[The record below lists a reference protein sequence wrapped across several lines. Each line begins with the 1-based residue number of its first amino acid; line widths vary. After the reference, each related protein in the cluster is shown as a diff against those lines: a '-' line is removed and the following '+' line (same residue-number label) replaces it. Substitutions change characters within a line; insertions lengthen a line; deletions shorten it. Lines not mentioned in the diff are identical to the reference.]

1 MKATYL
7 KTTLKNLITVNK
19 IITVHD
25 YEFDKNFVFQGEEHD
40 FWELVFVDHGKVL
53 CSCDQGEIEVG
64 EGEIIFFKPNEFH
77 SSRALSTSFNALN
90 VSFEC
95 KSNAMKSL
103 ENYHAKLDKS
113 LIYFLISF
121 LKECNMTYEMPKN
134 RLLTKLVKKKDVVL
148 GSEQLIRTYL
158 EQFLILL
165 LRSMSQKKQ
174 FMMFPSKEMMQHH
187 LVADIKKYVDENVQK
202 NISVEDLCRH
212 LGYSKTYVSRLFH
225 EQTGNTLAKY
235 VNETKIHKAKE
246 LLRESNLNVTEIS
259 AQLAFDN
266 PQYFSRVFKKFC
278 KMSPTQFKNSLKR

>member
-19 IITVHD
+19 IVTVHD
-25 YEFDKNFVFQGEEHD
+25 YELDKNFVFSGEEHD
-40 FWELVFVDHGKVL
+40 FWELVYVDHGKVL
-53 CSCDQGEIEVG
+53 FTCDQGEVQVEG
-64 EGEIIFFKPNEFH
+64 GEIIFFKPNEFH
-77 SSRALSTSFNALN
+77 SSRALSSYINALN

-95 KSNAMKSL
+95 KSMALKSL
-103 ENYHAKLDKS
+103 ENYHAKLEKS
-113 LIYFLISF
+113 LIYFLVSF

-134 RLLTKLVKKKDVVL
+134 RSLTKLVRKKDSVL

-165 LRSMSQKKQ
+165 LRSMSEKKQ
-174 FMMFPSKEMMQHH
+174 FMMFPTKESMQHH
-187 LVADIKKYVDENVQK
+187 LVLDIKKFVEENIEK
-202 NISVEDLCRH
+202 AIRVEDLCKY

-246 LLRESNLNVTEIS
+246 LLRVSNLNIAEVSERLS
-259 AQLAFDN
+259 FDN

-278 KMSPTQFKNSLKR
+278 KMSPMQFKNSLKR